1 MCYLTS
7 HSRCPQMHSF
17 PPFCSTGVIQHDH
30 LPVNSVSSLCS
41 ILSGLLCVTP
51 VRCRWPPSWL
61 PFLSIPPGEIPY
73 CPQVCPSEE
82 QGGSYQP
89 LSLKFLG
96 MPPNKQNASFF
107 HSNHFM
113 IGDQPTFLPPCLRGP
128 LMQRVVWPSRIRRSN
143 PLHLCCAFLLPSLC
157 PHFPSAWNTYVASAL
172 LAM

>member
-51 VRCRWPPSWL
+51 VHCSWSPSWL
-61 PFLSIPPGEIPY
+61 PFLSVPPGGIPY

-82 QGGSYQP
+82 QGGSYLTPFLKILRDAPKQTKLLILSFKP
-89 LSLKFLG
+89 LHDLG
-96 MPPNKQNASFF
+96 PTNLF
-107 HSNHFM
+107 
-113 IGDQPTFLPPCLRGP
+113 TFLP
-128 LMQRVVWPSRIRRSN
+128 
-143 PLHLCCAFLLPSLC
+143 AK
-157 PHFPSAWNTYVASAL
+157 ASHAACG
-172 LAM
+172 LAKQNQV